1 MFLIHILD
9 DGFKAEQLAL
19 FGSGSA
25 PPAKPTPRPTPTP
38 SGQLDLFAPGDA
50 SHGGRLIERQIV
62 NKAGHQQTV
71 HVLPTQPAKAPRKAK
86 AKPDLGPD
94 LFGWASQASPGQVA
108 SALVEA
114 HQQAKRPEATPED
127 VERRDQLLS
136 AAQAHHA
143 NQQAPARP
151 TFQRGDRVMLKDSSG
166 SGWSPVTFAGEDDG
180 RPFVVLAGMRT
191 EVEPGD
197 LRPVQPGEDPTP
209 PSARKPSWTDPTTT
223 ETPAAPSPAA
233 NDEMPAPAPPAE
245 PTTTATP
252 EAAAPEDTP
261 RRKTPEEYPAGTIF
275 HGYTMDYQTQLQ
287 WSRREDGQWF
297 SRGQDKTP
305 RGYRWS
311 AWRKSGPPSERAS
324 TNRNGSEDTR
334 TARLP
339 KEGGADEA
347 MSGAKIIP
355 NRHTKTGEALWTV
368 QLQDRVSSETYQE
381 INTKAK
387 RLGGRYSSFKGNGA
401 IPGFIFKS
409 EDAARAFTGQSD
421 DEGDETNESEATEES
436 PAAHPPPTRST
447 DAIQDDIKETKRQ
460 IAFWSGEA
468 RTAHSAGY
476 RIGAQGHVEE
486 ARKKLDAL
494 DKEHAAAMQARAAP
508 QPQPSSE
515 DAKEQARAAHARFMA
530 HTTSAKDQATISSQ
544 EGNAHGAER
553 MAAMA
558 AHKKAADAWLAAMS
572 DPARRPAAEQASAE
586 AERLTAS
593 VGQPAPAGPHAD
605 PVAPSSQDITR
616 DPTDGGRLQARKIT
630 GKDGVTRTYYVGQD
644 VEGDLAAKLA
654 ADPGF
659 RQMATVNDRDGLVLG
674 IQKQIEDLAAD
685 EATARTDALGHAD
698 EHAKGWGMLYFDG
711 LDKLGRDAFLNEVA
725 SKLAQTVREAE
736 PAKLPTREAEP
747 PQRPDPVAEP
757 ARTVEYLESAP
768 AGAQVTLA
776 HDDGTQVWQKGEAG
790 WRPEG
795 APQGPPV
802 SDETLARA
810 AQAGAAEI
818 VDGPPPA
825 EAAPSRSLQESLENF
840 HQRLHLTDME
850 AKGDWTPARR
860 AALVTKLLDHLW
872 SDETGPTGEP
882 TEEMQAAMSQAAEA
896 EADRIIAGTKT
907 PKVEPAQASSG
918 PKASTHSFGRDL
930 TPKQRKE
937 ANSAAVALIQKAV
950 GQGRELT
957 QKEMDQVA
965 LYSGRG
971 GIGDSLN
978 QYFTR
983 PDIAAS
989 MWDLLAHHGLPTNA
1003 KVLEPACGSG
1013 VFMQTAPEG
1022 VTMTGVEIDPEVAL
1036 VASSLHG
1043 ARHTIHAQ
1051 GFEHFAVA
1059 RERGVGDR
1067 FDAVITNAPF
1077 CTRTGDG
1084 ARIHKPE
1091 YTSADAYFVD
1101 TALDQVKEG
1110 GLVAMIVH
1118 RGVMSNDGMQD
1129 FRHRL
1134 GERAELVDAFRL
1146 PVEAFKHADT
1156 TVVSDVI
1163 ILRKRP
1169 EVVATALAR
1178 GGEQVARAV
1187 GTHDEAFIFGR
1198 WFDDKPDRVL
1208 GTVGKDWRG
1217 GDLVEGNADA
1227 CAPLIRARGTASWA
1241 QSQAGQAVTAE
1252 EMAAHADQRVRD
1264 SLETAKS
1271 AVAEPPSVRGSQT
1284 VIAGKTYILTP
1295 DPSGELRWRRLDSI
1309 DDARELMHSGDAA
1322 LKSAGELAL
1331 RYGDLRSAMERGDYL
1346 RARGIR
1352 RKLQKDLNA
1361 WVENYGVPSKH
1372 PEIQALAN
1380 QDANIAHLVSAVN
1393 ADKSMADVLTTDPV
1407 IPPAARG
1414 DVAVRVTSVAEA
1426 ASHLATHN
1434 PGAPITVAQLR
1445 EAFPAAADDDLV
1457 VAGLVQSGE
1466 YVDARGAFG
1475 VEGDAPAVL
1484 HADDYASGDLFAV
1497 RDHEHEMAASEDEA
1511 TRQRA
1516 EARLA
1521 LVQRHIDERWRP
1533 LDQVEVSVR
1542 SGWIPPHVIEAW
1554 LNTPGTLSEWQSDFS
1569 DFKVTEAGGVYT
1581 VSFLNKNGQRGKHSG
1596 DGFTYSGAADSAPF
1610 RNVLRY
1616 MNRLPLHGER
1626 AREQAESDDEK
1637 FRSWLA
1643 SSDLRNDVEEVYNR
1657 RFTGQVPRR
1666 LNSTPM
1672 KIDGL
1677 TFELHPYHYEQIRW
1691 NTDRRGGIVA
1701 FDVGLGKTFNTIATA
1716 RQMRISGQARK
1727 VAVTCP
1733 KSVIINWTK
1742 EIEKL
1747 HPGAK
1752 VLVVGA
1758 TSKEKPKKTWHD
1770 PQVPEYV
1777 AEADSDEALTRKLA
1791 DLAANDYDMV
1801 LFTYEAQARIP
1812 VRDENVTRFE
1822 GDDFWARRAS
1832 KLSARESTVAVSL
1845 DSREKKLAKALASYQ
1860 AERAKLAFGVKQSII
1875 HWEDLGIDAM
1885 FVDEAHNFA
1894 NLGSP
1899 RSRGGEVKMMGSSS
1913 DNVKR
1918 SHDLQ
1923 LKAALV
1929 RERRKPDETDEAHQ
1943 QRMSQ
1948 NGADGLGV
1956 NGNGVFLLTATPAKN
1971 SPMDVYHLMLQ
1982 ATPQVWRQVGVRN
1995 LEEFIDR
2002 YVDIEERTIIN
2013 TNQQAEMAQCAVG
2026 FKNMNELREVME
2038 RGLRRRTAKEVN
2050 LKLPQVEREEHLV
2063 DMTPQQHQAFRDIR
2077 DEFERRKLDKDPRV
2091 AAAATFWLLHQLN
2104 AAGTDLSL
2112 LAEEHPEHAGE
2123 WRHSPKY
2130 HEAVGTIVKNLKAGR
2145 GGQVVFID
2153 RNDSHTALKKLLVEA
2168 GIPEKEIEILNAKT
2182 AADADKRYAIS
2193 ERFNKGTTRIVIG
2206 NTGTMGEGVNLQQ
2219 NTSDLHHLDLPWSPG
2234 KYHQREGRAVRQGNK
2249 YDRVKIH
2256 TYFSKRSFDSYRHA
2270 ILSGKQGWVANLY
2283 SGSDYAENTEE
2294 GEKFS
2299 PEELQIMLAD
2309 DPEEARKTFEANRG
2323 ARVAALQDAA
2333 RAKAMRDWQGVI
2345 KRRSALAKMPDKTSH
2360 AARRLAENIRL
2371 DTERLKRVTELPK
2384 PLRQALD
2391 TNVPCVAVPTTGAI
2405 LKVGDVIHPKGDK
2418 VTDSGHVITDVDPV
2432 RGSVTV
2438 RPFGPRRRSWSDN
2451 PTISAA
2457 LLPEYVTHT
2466 GPETEADA
2474 YRPEI
2479 KAKLDSAKKYPS
2491 LAGGALAEMRDW
2503 PKDIRREFEPE
2514 ARQIANLS
2522 AADAKHGHV
2531 FVRRGDA
2538 VAAVRAGTPEAKDAV
2553 GLLPWGED
2561 REAIVRG
2568 LVAHLRAEGKKPVY
2582 THGRHGSMSN
2592 TGRYE
2597 YQPSYEWKNAHNR
2610 VVGGQGEDH
2619 GLVREAIRRI
2629 NSEDRK

>member
-1 MFLIHILD
+1 MFLIRIEGL
-9 DGFKAEQLAL
+9 KAEQLAL
-19 FGSGSA
+19 FGGGVSH
-25 PPAKPTPRPTPTP
+25 PAQRRRPTPTP
-38 SGQLDLFAPGDA
+38 SGQLDLFGGDP
-50 SHGGRLIERQIV
+50 SHHGRLIERQIV

-71 HVLPTQPAKAPRKAK
+71 HVLPNKPAKTSRK

-94 LFGWASQASPGQVA
+94 LFAWASQATPSQVA
-108 SALVEA
+108 SALVDA

-127 VERRDQLLS
+127 IERRDQLLA
-136 AAQAHHA
+136 AAQTHHT
-143 NQQAPARP
+143 NQQVERPAPP
-151 TFQRGDRVMLKDSSG
+151 TFEQGQRVMLKDSAG
-166 SGWSPVTFAGEDDG
+166 TWSPVTFSGYHDG
-180 RPFVVLAGMRT
+180 QPTVVLAGMRT
-191 EVEPGD
+191 EVEPD
-197 LRPVQPGEDPTP
+197 ELRAVEPGEDPNP
-209 PSARKPSWTDPTTT
+209 PTRATKPSWT
-223 ETPAAPSPAA
+223 
-233 NDEMPAPAPPAE
+233 E

-252 EAAAPEDTP
+252 ATNPPVANAETPEAAPQAAPTTTATPTGTTPEDA
-261 RRKTPEEYPAGTIF
+261 PAGTIF
-275 HGYTMDYQTQLQ
+275 HGYTSDYSTQLQ
-287 WSRREDGQWF
+287 WARREDGQWF
-297 SRGQDKTP
+297 TRGQDKTP

-311 AWRKSGPPSERAS
+311 AWRKGGPPREGAS
-324 TNRNGSEDTR
+324 LHGGGNVGPVRM
-334 TARLP
+334 ARLP
-339 KEGGADEA
+339 AEGGADEA

-381 INTKAK
+381 INAKAK

-401 IPGFIFKS
+401 IPGFIFKN
-409 EDAARAFTGQSD
+409 EDAARAFTGQEEQED
-421 DEGDETNESEATEES
+421 GQQEEQEAPP
-436 PAAHPPPTRST
+436 PAARP
-447 DAIQDDIKETKRQ
+447 AAEVEADIKEANRE
-460 IAFWSGEA
+460 IAFWAGEA
-468 RTAHSAGY
+468 RTARSASG
-476 RIGAQGHVEE
+476 RAAAQKYVENG
-486 ARKKLDAL
+486 RKKLDAL
-494 DKEHAAAMQARAAP
+494 RKEQAAAKPSEFSESSPAAP
-508 QPQPSSE
+508 QEPAAAPS
-515 DAKEQARAAHARFMA
+515 
-530 HTTSAKDQATISSQ
+530 ATNA
-544 EGNAHGAER
+544 EGH
-553 MAAMA
+553 
-558 AHKKAADAWLAAMS
+558 S
-572 DPARRPAAEQASAE
+572 DPVTPTTDEIRK
-586 AERLTAS
+586 
-593 VGQPAPAGPHAD
+593 
-605 PVAPSSQDITR
+605 

-630 GKDGVTRTYYVGQD
+630 GKDGVTRTYYVSQD
-644 VEGDLAAKLA
+644 AEGDVAAKLA
-654 ADPGF
+654 ADPQF
-659 RQMATVNDRDGLVLG
+659 RQMAKVNDRDGLVAG
-674 IQKQIEDLAAD
+674 IQKKVEDLAVD
-685 EATARTDALGHAD
+685 EADARLGALDHAD

-711 LDKLGRDAFLNEVA
+711 LDKLGRDGFLNEVA
-725 SKLAQTVREAE
+725 SKLAQSVRDQE
-736 PAKLPTREAEP
+736 PAVLPAREPEA

-768 AGAQVTLA
+768 PGAQVTLA
-776 HDDGTQVWQKGEAG
+776 HDDGQHVWQKGEQG

-795 APQGPPV
+795 APEGRPV
-802 SDETLARA
+802 SDEALARA

-818 VDGPPPA
+818 VDGPTA
-825 EAAPSRSLQESLENF
+825 EAAPERTLQESLDSFRQGVQLTE
-840 HQRLHLTDME
+840 HQ
-850 AKGDWTPARR
+850 AKGDWSRQER
-860 AALVTKLLDHLW
+860 AKLVTRILDHLW
-872 SDETGPTGEP
+872 SDETGPSGEP
-882 TEEMQAAMSQAAEA
+882 TDDMQAAMSQAAET
-896 EADRIIAGTKT
+896 EADRIIAETKK
-907 PKVEPAQASSG
+907 PKVEKPEAPASG
-918 PKASTHSFGRDL
+918 PKANTQSFGRDL
-930 TPKQRKE
+930 TPKQRKQ
-937 ANSAAVALIQKAV
+937 ANDAAVGIIQRAV
-950 GQGRELT
+950 SQGRELT
-957 QKEMDQVA
+957 QKEMDEVA
-965 LYSGRG
+965 LYSGKG

-989 MWDLLAHHGLPTNA
+989 MWDLLAHHGLPPDA

-1051 GFEHFAVA
+1051 SFETFAVA

-1091 YTSADAYFVD
+1091 HTSADAYFVD

-1129 FRHRL
+1129 FRQRI

-1169 EVVATALAR
+1169 EVIATALAR
-1178 GGEQVARAV
+1178 GGEEVARAV
-1187 GTHDEAFIFGR
+1187 GVHDEPFIYGR
-1198 WFDDKPDRVL
+1198 WFDERPDRVL

-1241 QSQAGQAVTAE
+1241 QSPAGQSVTPEA
-1252 EMAAHADQRVRD
+1252 MAAHADERVRA
-1264 SLETAKS
+1264 SLETAK
-1271 AVAEPPSVRGSQT
+1271 ATVATPPAVRGSQT

-1295 DPSGELRWRRLDSI
+1295 DPSGDLRWRRLDSI
-1309 DDARELMHSGDAA
+1309 DDARELLHSGDAA
-1322 LKSAGELAL
+1322 LKSAGDLAL

-1361 WVENYGVPSKH
+1361 WVENYGIPSKH

-1393 ADKSMADVLTTDPV
+1393 ADKSMADILTSDPV
-1407 IPPAARG
+1407 IPPAAKG
-1414 DVAVRVTSVAEA
+1414 DIALRATSATEA
-1426 ASHLATHN
+1426 AGHLATHN

-1445 EAFPAAADDDLV
+1445 EAYPVGAEDDEV

-1484 HADDYASGDLFAV
+1484 HADDYASGDLFAL
-1497 RDHEHEMAASEDEA
+1497 RDHEFEQAASEDDA

-1554 LNTPGTLSEWQSDFS
+1554 LNSPGAIPDWHKASA
-1569 DFKVTEAGGVYT
+1569 FKVTEAGGVYT
-1581 VSFLNKNGQRGKHSG
+1581 ISYLDEASGKRLKHSG
-1596 DGFTYSGAADSAPF
+1596 EPD
-1610 RNVLRY
+1610 NVPAREILRY

-1626 AREQAESDDEK
+1626 ARDNAESANEN

-1643 SSDLRNDVEEVYNR
+1643 SSDLRGDVEETYNR

-1677 TFELHPYHYEQIRW
+1677 HKELWPYHYEQIRW

-1716 RQMRISGQARK
+1716 RQMRVTGQARK

-1742 EIEKL
+1742 EIQDL

-1752 VLVVGA
+1752 VMVVGA
-1758 TSKEKPKKTWHD
+1758 TSKEKPQKTWRD
-1770 PQVPEYV
+1770 PKVPEYV
-1777 AEADSDEALTRKLA
+1777 AEPDSDEVLTKKLA
-1791 DLAANDYDMV
+1791 DLAANDYDLV

-1832 KLSARESTVAVSL
+1832 KLSKGEATIAQSVE
-1845 DSREKKLAKALASYQ
+1845 SREKKLAQALASYQ

-1875 HWEDLGIDAM
+1875 HWEDLGIDTM

-1929 RERRKPDETDEAHQ
+1929 RERRKPDESDDAYQHRMDENKTH
-1943 QRMSQ
+1943 
-1948 NGADGLGV
+1948 GLGV

-1982 ATPQVWRQVGVRN
+1982 ATPQVWREVGVRN

-2002 YVDIEERTIIN
+2002 YVDIEERPIIN
-2013 TNQQAEMAQCAVG
+2013 TNQTAEMAQCAVG
-2026 FKNMNELREVME
+2026 FKNMGELRAVME

-2050 LKLPQVEREEHLV
+2050 LPLPQVEREEHLV

-2077 DEFERRKLDKDPRV
+2077 DEFERRKNDDDPKV
-2091 AAAATFWLLHQLN
+2091 ANAATLWLLHQLN

-2112 LAEEHPEHAGE
+2112 LSEDHPEHAGE

-2130 HEAVGTIVKNLKAGR
+2130 HEAVSTIVKNLKAGR

-2153 RNDSHTALKKLLVEA
+2153 RNDSHTHLKNLLVA
-2168 GIPEKEIEILNAKT
+2168 QGIPEKEIEILNAKT

-2193 ERFNKGTTRIVIG
+2193 ERFNLGKTRIVIG
-2206 NTGTMGEGVNLQQ
+2206 NTGTMGEGVNLQK

-2249 YDRVKIH
+2249 YDKVRIH

-2283 SGSDYAENTEE
+2283 SGADYAENTEE

-2309 DPEEARKTFEANRG
+2309 DPDEARETFEANRG

-2360 AARRLAENIRL
+2360 AARRLADTIRL

-2384 PLRQALD
+2384 PLRAALD

-2405 LKVGDVIHPKGDK
+2405 LKVGDVIHPKDEK
-2418 VTDSGHVITDVDPV
+2418 VTDAGMVITDVDPV
-2432 RGSVTV
+2432 NGSVMV
-2438 RPFGPRRRSWSDN
+2438 RPFGPRRRYWSDK

-2457 LLPEYVTHT
+2457 LLPAYVTHT
-2466 GPETEADA
+2466 GPETEVDA
-2474 YRPEI
+2474 YRPQV
-2479 KAKLDSAKKYPS
+2479 KDKLASAQKYAS
-2491 LAGGALAEMRDW
+2491 LAGTDLAEMSQW
-2503 PKDIRREFEPE
+2503 PEDIRREFEPE
-2514 ARQIANLS
+2514 ARKIAHM
-2522 AADAKHGHV
+2522 AAKKSPHGHL

-2538 VAAVRAGTPEAKDAV
+2538 VVAVPANSPEAEQAE

-2561 REAIVRG
+2561 REAILRG

-2582 THGRHGSMSN
+2582 AQGKRGMSHN

-2597 YQPSYEWKNAHNR
+2597 YQPSYEWKSAHSR
-2610 VVGGQGEDH
+2610 VVGGQGEDY
-2619 GLVREAIRRI
+2619 GLVKEAIKRI
-2629 NSEDRK
+2629 AQEDQRK